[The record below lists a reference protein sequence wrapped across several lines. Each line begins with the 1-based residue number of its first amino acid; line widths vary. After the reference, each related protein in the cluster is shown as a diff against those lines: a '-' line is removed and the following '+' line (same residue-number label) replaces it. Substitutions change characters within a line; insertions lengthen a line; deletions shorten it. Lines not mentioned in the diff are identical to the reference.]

1 MFTRRAFGKLM
12 GATALGCGC
21 GAAGFIAPAA
31 AQGGAQ
37 GAPARGGYLIRN
49 GAGLTVDPG
58 LGTLPRA
65 ALLVPHRPNQAGGAR
80 PPPPPAPT
88 TPAAHTILRA
98 PFVATHHP

>member
-37 GAPARGGYLIRN
+37 GAPSRGVYLIRN
-49 GAGLTVDPG
+49 GAVLTVDPV
-58 LGTLPRA
+58 LRTPPRA
-65 ALLVPHRPNQAGGAR
+65 DLLGRNGRIEAVRPR
-80 PPPPPAPT
+80 PPPPRAPHNR
-88 TPAAHTILRA
+88 AAHMRRRA
-98 PFVATHHP
+98 